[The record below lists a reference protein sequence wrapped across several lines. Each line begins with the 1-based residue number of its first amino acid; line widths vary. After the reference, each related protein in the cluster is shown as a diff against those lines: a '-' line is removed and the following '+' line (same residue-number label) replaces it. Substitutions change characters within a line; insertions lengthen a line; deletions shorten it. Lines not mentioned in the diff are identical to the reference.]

1 MRGIIYTAM
10 TDIKKEIDVKTNRM
24 IVNMGPSHPV
34 THGTL
39 HIVLELDGES
49 VASSKTKIGYLH
61 RGVEKL
67 GEYRTYH
74 KFIPFTDRL
83 NYTSSINNNV
93 GYTMAVEKLLGIQS
107 PPRAQVLE
115 VIACELGRIADH
127 IVCVGINA
135 VDIGAFTA
143 FLYIFKYRELIY
155 DIFSRMSGAR
165 LTTSYTRIGGV
176 MRDLDDQTIQMI
188 RDFLKDFPSAIDE
201 LEALLTRNRIFYDR
215 TRGIGEFSLEDAIQY
230 GYTGPCLRASGL
242 EWDLRKNQPYL
253 GYENY
258 EFDVPT
264 GTRGDVYDRYLV
276 RVEEMRQSVHILEQ
290 AIENIPEGPVIIQD
304 SRIALPPKEDVYNTI
319 EGLISHMK
327 LVMEGIKT
335 PVGEVYS
342 ATEAANGEL
351 GFYIVSDG
359 GNKPY
364 RIRVR
369 PPCFPI
375 FSSFDEQVKGH
386 MVADAVAILGS
397 LNIIAGELDR

>member
-1 MRGIIYTAM
+1 M
-10 TDIKKEIDVKTNRM
+10 TNIKKELDIRTDRM
-24 IVNMGPSHPV
+24 KVNMGPSHPV

-39 HIVLELDGES
+39 HIILELDGETIVGS
-49 VASSKTKIGYLH
+49 ETKIGYLH

-67 GEYRTYH
+67 GENRTYE
-74 KFIPFTDRL
+74 KFLPFTDRM

-93 GYTMAVEKLLGIQS
+93 GYTHAVEKLLGVEP

-135 VDIGAFTA
+135 VDVGAFTA
-143 FLYIFKYRELIY
+143 FLYIFKFRELIY

-165 LTTSYTRIGGV
+165 LTTSYTRVGGV
-176 MRDLDDQTIQMI
+176 SRDLDDETITMI
-188 RDFLKDFPSAIDE
+188 RQFLDTFPAAVDE
-201 LEALLTRNRIFYDR
+201 LEKLLTRNRIFYDR
-215 TRGIGEFSLEDAIQY
+215 TRGVGDFSLEDSIQY
-230 GYTGPCLRASGL
+230 GYTGPCLRAAGL
-242 EWDLRKNQPYL
+242 QWDLRKDMPYL
-253 GYENY
+253 GYEQY
-258 EFDVPT
+258 EFEVPV

-276 RVEEMRQSVHILEQ
+276 RVEEMRQSVRILHQ
-290 AIENIPEGPVIIQD
+290 AMDNIPEGPIMVD
-304 SRIALPPKEDVYNTI
+304 DHRVALPPKEEVYNTI

-327 LVMEGIKT
+327 LIMHGLT
-335 PVGEVYS
+335 PPKGEIYS
-342 ATEAANGEL
+342 ATEGANGEL

-359 GNKPY
+359 ENRPY

-386 MVADAVAILGS
+386 MIADAVAILGS

>member
-1 MRGIIYTAM
+1 M
-10 TDIKKEIDVKTNRM
+10 TNIKKELDIKTDRM
-24 IVNMGPSHPV
+24 IVNMGPSHPI

-39 HIVLELDGES
+39 HIILELEGETIVGS
-49 VASSKTKIGYLH
+49 ETRIGYLH

-67 GEYRTYH
+67 GENRTYQ
-74 KFIPFTDRL
+74 KFIPFTDRM

-93 GYTMAVEKLLGIQS
+93 GYTLAVEKLLGIQS
-107 PPRAQVLE
+107 PPRAQVIE

-143 FLYIFKYRELIY
+143 FLYLFKYREFIY
-155 DIFSRMSGAR
+155 DIFERMTGGR

-176 MRDLDDQTIQMI
+176 RKDLDDKTIELIKQFI
-188 RDFLKDFPSAIDE
+188 KEFPKAIDE
-201 LEALLTRNRIFYDR
+201 LEALLTKNRIWYDR
-215 TRGIGEFSLEDAIQY
+215 TRGVGEFSAEDAISY
-230 GYTGPCLRASGL
+230 GYTGPCLRACGV
-242 EWDLRKNQPYL
+242 EWDLRKVQPYL

-258 EFDVPT
+258 EFEVPI

-276 RVEEMRQSVHILEQ
+276 RVEEMRQSIKILEQ
-290 AIENIPEGPVIIQD
+290 AIENLPEGPIIVD
-304 SRIALPPKEDVYNTI
+304 DPKIALPPKEDIYNTI
-319 EGLISHMK
+319 EGLICHMK
-327 LVMEGIKT
+327 LVMEGIK
-335 PVGEVYS
+335 PPAGEVYS

-359 GNKPY
+359 EARPY

-386 MVADAVAILGS
+386 MIADAVAILGS

>member
-1 MRGIIYTAM
+1 M
-10 TDIKKEIDVKTNRM
+10 TNIKKELDIKTDRM
-24 IVNMGPSHPV
+24 IVNMGPSHPI

-39 HIVLELDGES
+39 HIILELEGETIVGS
-49 VASSKTKIGYLH
+49 ETRIGYLH

-67 GEYRTYH
+67 GENRTFQ
-74 KFIPFTDRL
+74 KFIPFTDRM
-83 NYTSSINNNV
+83 NYTSAINNNV
-93 GYTMAVEKLLGIQS
+93 GYTLAVEKLLGIQS
-107 PPRAQVLE
+107 PPRAQVIE

-135 VDIGAFTA
+135 VDIGAFSA
-143 FLYIFKYRELIY
+143 FLYLFKYREFIY
-155 DIFSRMSGAR
+155 DIFERMTGGR

-176 MRDLDDQTIQMI
+176 KRDLDDKTIELI
-188 RDFLKDFPSAIDE
+188 RQFIKEFPKAVDE
-201 LEALLTRNRIFYDR
+201 LEALLTRNRIWYDR
-215 TRGIGEFSLEDAIQY
+215 TRGVGEFSAEDAISY
-230 GYTGPCLRASGL
+230 GYTGPCLRACGVD
-242 EWDLRKNQPYL
+242 WDLRKVQPYL

-258 EFDVPT
+258 EFEVPI

-276 RVEEMRQSVHILEQ
+276 RVEEMRQSVKILEQ
-290 AIENIPEGPVIIQD
+290 AIENLPQGPIIVD
-304 SRIALPPKEDVYNTI
+304 DPRIALPPKEEVYNTI
-319 EGLISHMK
+319 EGLICHMK
-327 LVMEGIKT
+327 LVMEGVK
-335 PVGEVYS
+335 PPAGEVYS

-359 GNKPY
+359 EARPY

-386 MVADAVAILGS
+386 MIADAVAILGS

>member
-1 MRGIIYTAM
+1 M
-10 TDIKKEIDVKTNRM
+10 TNIKKELDIKTDRM
-24 IVNMGPSHPV
+24 IVNMGPSHPI

-39 HIVLELDGES
+39 HIILELEGETIVGS
-49 VASSKTKIGYLH
+49 ETRIGYLH

-67 GEYRTYH
+67 GENRTYQ
-74 KFIPFTDRL
+74 KFIPFTDRM

-93 GYTMAVEKLLGIQS
+93 GYTLAVEKLLGIQS
-107 PPRAQVLE
+107 PPRAQVIE

-135 VDIGAFTA
+135 VDIGAFSA
-143 FLYIFKYRELIY
+143 FLYLFKYREFIY
-155 DIFSRMSGAR
+155 DIFERMTGGR

-176 MRDLDDQTIQMI
+176 KRDLDDVTIDKI
-188 RDFLKDFPSAIDE
+188 RQFIKEFPKAVDE
-201 LEALLTRNRIFYDR
+201 LEALLTKNRIWYDR
-215 TRGIGEFSLEDAIQY
+215 TRGIGEFSAEDAISY
-230 GYTGPCLRASGL
+230 GYTGPCLRACGV
-242 EWDLRKNQPYL
+242 EWDLRKVQPYL

-258 EFDVPT
+258 EFEVPV

-276 RVEEMRQSVHILEQ
+276 RVEEMRQSVKILEQ
-290 AIENIPEGPVIIQD
+290 AIENLPEGPIIVD
-304 SRIALPPKEDVYNTI
+304 DPRIVLPPKEEVYNTI
-319 EGLISHMK
+319 EGLICHMK
-327 LVMEGIKT
+327 LIMEGVK
-335 PVGEVYS
+335 PPAGEIYS

-359 GNKPY
+359 EARPY

-386 MVADAVAILGS
+386 MIADAVAILGS

>member
-1 MRGIIYTAM
+1 M
-10 TDIKKEIDVKTNRM
+10 TNIKKELDIRTDRM
-24 IVNMGPSHPV
+24 KVNMGPSHPV

-39 HIVLELDGES
+39 HIILELEGETIVGS
-49 VASSKTKIGYLH
+49 ETQIGYLH

-67 GEYRTYH
+67 GENRTYE
-74 KFIPFTDRL
+74 KFLPFTDRM

-93 GYTMAVEKLLGIQS
+93 GYTLAVERLLGIEP

-135 VDIGAFTA
+135 VDVGAFTA
-143 FLYIFKYRELIY
+143 FLYIFKFRELIY

-165 LTTSYTRIGGV
+165 LTTSYTRVGGV
-176 MRDLDDQTIQMI
+176 SRDLDDETIRLI
-188 RDFLKDFPSAIDE
+188 RQFLDTFPAAIDE
-201 LEALLTRNRIFYDR
+201 LENLLTRNRIFYDR
-215 TRGIGEFSLEDAIQY
+215 TRGVGEFSLEESIQY
-230 GYTGPCLRASGL
+230 GYTGPCLRAAGL
-242 EWDLRKNQPYL
+242 EWDLRKKMPYL
-253 GYENY
+253 GYDQY
-258 EFDVPT
+258 EFDVPV

-276 RVEEMRQSVHILEQ
+276 RVEEMRQSLRILEQ
-290 AIENIPEGPVIIQD
+290 AMANIPEGPIIVD
-304 SRIALPPKEDVYNTI
+304 DHRVALPPKEEVYNTI

-327 LVMEGIKT
+327 LVMHGLT
-335 PVGEVYS
+335 PPSGEIYS

-351 GFYIVSDG
+351 GFYIVSTG
-359 GNKPY
+359 ENRPY

-386 MVADAVAILGS
+386 MIADAVAILGS

>member
-1 MRGIIYTAM
+1 M
-10 TDIKKEIDVKTNRM
+10 TNIKKELDIKTDRM
-24 IVNMGPSHPV
+24 IVNMGPSHPI

-39 HIVLELDGES
+39 HIILELEGETIVGS
-49 VASSKTKIGYLH
+49 ETRIGYLH

-67 GEYRTYH
+67 GENRTYQ
-74 KFIPFTDRL
+74 KFIPFTDRM
-83 NYTSSINNNV
+83 NYTSAINNNV
-93 GYTMAVEKLLGIQS
+93 GYTLAVEKLLGIQS
-107 PPRAQVLE
+107 PPRAQVIE

-135 VDIGAFTA
+135 VDIGAFSA
-143 FLYIFKYRELIY
+143 FLYLFKYREFIY
-155 DIFSRMSGAR
+155 DIFERITGGR

-176 MRDLDDQTIQMI
+176 KRDLDDKTIELI
-188 RDFLKDFPSAIDE
+188 RQFIKEFPKAVDE
-201 LEALLTRNRIFYDR
+201 LEALLTKNRIWYDR
-215 TRGIGEFSLEDAIQY
+215 TRGVGEFSAEDAISY
-230 GYTGPCLRASGL
+230 GYTGPCLRACGID
-242 EWDLRKNQPYL
+242 WDLRKVQPYL

-258 EFDVPT
+258 EFEVPI

-276 RVEEMRQSVHILEQ
+276 RVEEMRQSVKILEQ
-290 AIENIPEGPVIIQD
+290 AIENLPEGPIIVD
-304 SRIALPPKEDVYNTI
+304 DPRIALPPKEEVYNTI
-319 EGLISHMK
+319 EGLICHMK
-327 LVMEGIKT
+327 LVMEGVK
-335 PVGEVYS
+335 PPAGEIYS

-359 GNKPY
+359 EARPY

-386 MVADAVAILGS
+386 MIADAVAILGS

>member
-1 MRGIIYTAM
+1 M
-10 TDIKKEIDVKTNRM
+10 TNIKKELDFKTDHM

-39 HIVLELDGES
+39 HIVLELDGETVVGS
-49 VASSKTKIGYLH
+49 QTNIGYLH

-67 GEYRTYH
+67 GENRTYQ

-93 GYTMAVEKLLGIQS
+93 GYTLAVEKLLGIKS
-107 PPRAQVLE
+107 PERARVIE

-127 IVCVGINA
+127 IVCIGINA

-143 FLYIFKYRELIY
+143 FLYIFKHRELIY
-155 DIFSRMSGAR
+155 DILSRMSGTR

-176 MRDLDDQTIQMI
+176 SRDLDDETIRLI
-188 RDFLKDFPSAIDE
+188 RDFIKGFPTAINE
-201 LEALLTRNRIFYDR
+201 LEALLTKNRIFYDR
-215 TRGIGEFSLEDAIQY
+215 TRGVGAFSLEDSIQY
-230 GYTGPCLRASGL
+230 GYTGPCLRAAGL
-242 EWDLRKNQPYL
+242 EWDLRKNEPYL

-258 EFDVPT
+258 EFDVPV

-276 RVEEMRQSVHILEQ
+276 RVEEMRQSIRILEQ
-290 AIENIPEGPVIIQD
+290 AIENLPDGPVIIQD
-304 SRIALPPKEDVYNTI
+304 SRIALPPKEEVYDTI
-319 EGLISHMK
+319 EGLICHMK
-327 LVMEGIKT
+327 LVMHGVKT
-335 PVGEVYS
+335 PVGEVYQ

-359 GNKPY
+359 EAKPY

-386 MVADAVAILGS
+386 MIADAVAILGS

>member
-1 MRGIIYTAM
+1 M
-10 TDIKKEIDVKTNRM
+10 TNIKKELDIRTDRM
-24 IVNMGPSHPV
+24 KVNMGPSHPV

-39 HIVLELDGES
+39 HIILELDGETIVGS
-49 VASSKTKIGYLH
+49 ETKIGYLH

-67 GEYRTYH
+67 GENRTYE
-74 KFIPFTDRL
+74 KFLPFTDRM

-93 GYTMAVEKLLGIQS
+93 GYTHAVEKLLGIEP

-135 VDIGAFTA
+135 VDVGAFTA
-143 FLYIFKYRELIY
+143 FLYIFKFRELIY
-155 DIFSRMSGAR
+155 DIFSRMSGTR
-165 LTTSYTRIGGV
+165 LTTSYTRVGGV
-176 MRDLDDQTIQMI
+176 SRDLDDETIAMI
-188 RDFLKDFPSAIDE
+188 RQFLDTFPAAVDE
-201 LEALLTRNRIFYDR
+201 LEKLLTRNRIFYDR
-215 TRGIGEFSLEDAIQY
+215 TRGVGDFSLEDSIQY
-230 GYTGPCLRASGL
+230 GYTGPCLRAAGL
-242 EWDLRKNQPYL
+242 QWDLRKDMPYL
-253 GYENY
+253 GYDQY
-258 EFDVPT
+258 EFEVPV

-276 RVEEMRQSVHILEQ
+276 RVEEMRQSVRILNQ
-290 AIENIPEGPVIIQD
+290 AMDNIPEGPIIVD
-304 SRIALPPKEDVYNTI
+304 NHRVALPPKEEVYNTI

-327 LVMEGIKT
+327 LIMHGLT
-335 PVGEVYS
+335 PPKGEIYS
-342 ATEAANGEL
+342 ATEGANGEL

-359 GNKPY
+359 ENRPY

-386 MVADAVAILGS
+386 MIADAVAILGS

>member
-1 MRGIIYTAM
+1 M
-10 TDIKKEIDVKTNRM
+10 TNIKKELDIKTDRM
-24 IVNMGPSHPV
+24 IVNMGPSHPI

-39 HIVLELDGES
+39 HIILELEGETIVGS
-49 VASSKTKIGYLH
+49 ETRIGYLH

-67 GEYRTYH
+67 GENRTYQ
-74 KFIPFTDRL
+74 KFIPFTDRM
-83 NYTSSINNNV
+83 NYTSAINNNV
-93 GYTMAVEKLLGIQS
+93 GYTLAVEKLLGIQS
-107 PPRAQVLE
+107 PPRAQVIE

-135 VDIGAFTA
+135 VDIGAFSA
-143 FLYIFKYRELIY
+143 FLYLFKYREFIY
-155 DIFSRMSGAR
+155 DIFERMTGGR

-176 MRDLDDQTIQMI
+176 KRDLDDKTIELI
-188 RDFLKDFPSAIDE
+188 RQFIKEFPKAVDE
-201 LEALLTRNRIFYDR
+201 LEALLTRNRIWYDR
-215 TRGIGEFSLEDAIQY
+215 TRGIGEFSPEDAISY
-230 GYTGPCLRASGL
+230 GYTGPCLRACGV
-242 EWDLRKNQPYL
+242 EWDLRKVQPYL

-258 EFDVPT
+258 EFEVPI

-276 RVEEMRQSVHILEQ
+276 RVEEMRQSVKILEQ
-290 AIENIPEGPVIIQD
+290 AIENLPEGPIIVD
-304 SRIALPPKEDVYNTI
+304 DPRIALPPKEEVYNTI
-319 EGLISHMK
+319 EGLICHMK
-327 LVMEGIKT
+327 LVMEGVK
-335 PVGEVYS
+335 PPAGEIYS

-359 GNKPY
+359 EARPY

-386 MVADAVAILGS
+386 MIADAVAILGS

>member
-1 MRGIIYTAM
+1 M
-10 TDIKKEIDVKTNRM
+10 TNIKKELDIRTDRM
-24 IVNMGPSHPV
+24 KVNMGPSHPV

-39 HIVLELDGES
+39 HIILELEGETIVGS
-49 VASSKTKIGYLH
+49 ETQIGYLH

-67 GEYRTYH
+67 GENRTYE
-74 KFIPFTDRL
+74 KFLPFTDRM

-93 GYTMAVEKLLGIQS
+93 GYTLAVERLLGIEP

-135 VDIGAFTA
+135 VDVGAFTA
-143 FLYIFKYRELIY
+143 FLYIFKFRELIY

-165 LTTSYTRIGGV
+165 LTTSYTRVGGV
-176 MRDLDDQTIQMI
+176 SRDLDDETIRLI
-188 RDFLKDFPSAIDE
+188 RQFQDTFPAAIDE
-201 LEALLTRNRIFYDR
+201 LENLLTRNRIFYDR
-215 TRGIGEFSLEDAIQY
+215 TRGVGEFSLEESIQY
-230 GYTGPCLRASGL
+230 GYTGPCLRAAGL
-242 EWDLRKNQPYL
+242 EWDLRKKMPYL
-253 GYENY
+253 GYDQY
-258 EFDVPT
+258 EFDVPV

-276 RVEEMRQSVHILEQ
+276 RVEEMRQSLRILEQ
-290 AIENIPEGPVIIQD
+290 AMANIPEGPIIVD
-304 SRIALPPKEDVYNTI
+304 DHRVALPPKEEVYNTI

-327 LVMEGIKT
+327 LVMHGLT
-335 PVGEVYS
+335 PPSGEIYS

-351 GFYIVSDG
+351 GFYIVSTG
-359 GNKPY
+359 ENRPY

-386 MVADAVAILGS
+386 MIADAVAILGS

>member
-1 MRGIIYTAM
+1 M
-10 TDIKKEIDVKTNRM
+10 TNIKKELDIKTERM
-24 IVNMGPSHPV
+24 IVNMGPSHPI

-39 HIVLELDGES
+39 HIILELEGETIVGS
-49 VASSKTKIGYLH
+49 ETRIGYLH

-67 GEYRTYH
+67 GENRTYQ
-74 KFIPFTDRL
+74 KFIPFTDRM

-93 GYTMAVEKLLGIQS
+93 GYTLAVEKLLGIQS
-107 PPRAQVLE
+107 PPRAQVIE

-135 VDIGAFTA
+135 VDIGAFSA
-143 FLYIFKYRELIY
+143 FLYLFRYREFIY
-155 DIFSRMSGAR
+155 DIFERMTGGR

-176 MRDLDDQTIQMI
+176 KRDLDDRTIELI
-188 RDFLKDFPSAIDE
+188 RQFIKEFPKAIDE
-201 LEALLTRNRIFYDR
+201 LEALLTRNRIWYDR
-215 TRGIGEFSLEDAIQY
+215 TRGIGEFPAEEAISY
-230 GYTGPCLRASGL
+230 GYTGPCLRACGV
-242 EWDLRKNQPYL
+242 EWDLRKVQPYL

-258 EFDVPT
+258 EFEIPV

-276 RVEEMRQSVHILEQ
+276 RVEEMRQSVRIIEQ
-290 AIENIPEGPVIIQD
+290 AIENLPEGPVIVD
-304 SRIALPPKEDVYNTI
+304 DPKIALPPKEEVYNTI
-319 EGLISHMK
+319 EGLICHMK
-327 LVMEGIKT
+327 LIMEGIK
-335 PVGEVYS
+335 PPAGEIYS

-359 GNKPY
+359 EARPY

-386 MVADAVAILGS
+386 MIADAVAILGS

>member
-1 MRGIIYTAM
+1 M
-10 TDIKKEIDVKTNRM
+10 TNIKKELDIKTDRM
-24 IVNMGPSHPV
+24 IVNMGPSHPI

-39 HIVLELDGES
+39 HIILELEGETIVGS
-49 VASSKTKIGYLH
+49 DTKIGYLH

-67 GEYRTYH
+67 GENRTYQ
-74 KFIPFTDRL
+74 KFIPFTDRM

-93 GYTMAVEKLLGIQS
+93 GYTLAVEKLLGIQS
-107 PPRAQVLE
+107 PPRAQVIE

-143 FLYIFKYRELIY
+143 FLYLFKYREFIY
-155 DIFSRMSGAR
+155 DIFERMTGGR

-176 MRDLDDQTIQMI
+176 RRDLDDKTIELIKQFI
-188 RDFLKDFPSAIDE
+188 KEFPKAIDE
-201 LEALLTRNRIFYDR
+201 LEALLTKNRIWYDR
-215 TRGIGEFSLEDAIQY
+215 TRGVGEFSAEDAISY
-230 GYTGPCLRASGL
+230 GYTGPCLRACGV
-242 EWDLRKNQPYL
+242 EWDLRKVQPYL

-258 EFDVPT
+258 EFEVPI

-276 RVEEMRQSVHILEQ
+276 RVEEMRQSVKILEQ
-290 AIENIPEGPVIIQD
+290 AIENLPEGPIIVED
-304 SRIALPPKEDVYNTI
+304 PKIALPPKEDVYNTI
-319 EGLISHMK
+319 EGLICHMK
-327 LVMEGIKT
+327 LVMEGIK
-335 PVGEVYS
+335 PPAGEVYS

-359 GNKPY
+359 EARPY

-386 MVADAVAILGS
+386 MIADAVAILGS

>member
-1 MRGIIYTAM
+1 M
-10 TDIKKEIDVKTNRM
+10 TNIKKELDIKTDRM
-24 IVNMGPSHPV
+24 IVNMGPSHPI

-39 HIVLELDGES
+39 HIVLELEGETIVGS
-49 VASSKTKIGYLH
+49 ETRIGYLH

-67 GEYRTYH
+67 GENRTYQ
-74 KFIPFTDRL
+74 KFIPFTDRM
-83 NYTSSINNNV
+83 NYTSAINNNV
-93 GYTMAVEKLLGIQS
+93 GYTLAVEKLLGIQS
-107 PPRAQVLE
+107 PPRAQVIE

-135 VDIGAFTA
+135 VDIGAFSA
-143 FLYIFKYRELIY
+143 FLYLFKYREFIY
-155 DIFSRMSGAR
+155 DIFERMTGGR

-176 MRDLDDQTIQMI
+176 RRDLDDKTIELI
-188 RDFLKDFPSAIDE
+188 RQFIKEFPKAVDE
-201 LEALLTRNRIFYDR
+201 LEALLTRNRIWYDR
-215 TRGIGEFSLEDAIQY
+215 TRGVGEFSAEDAISY
-230 GYTGPCLRASGL
+230 GYTGPCLRACGVD
-242 EWDLRKNQPYL
+242 WDLRKVQPYL

-258 EFDVPT
+258 EFEVPI

-276 RVEEMRQSVHILEQ
+276 RVEEMRQSVKILEQ
-290 AIENIPEGPVIIQD
+290 AIENLPEGPIIVD
-304 SRIALPPKEDVYNTI
+304 DPRIALPPKEEVYNTI
-319 EGLISHMK
+319 EGLICHMK
-327 LVMEGIKT
+327 LVMEGVK
-335 PVGEVYS
+335 PPAGEIYS

-359 GNKPY
+359 EARPY

-386 MVADAVAILGS
+386 MIADAVAILGS

>member
-1 MRGIIYTAM
+1 M
-10 TDIKKEIDVKTNRM
+10 TNIKKELDIKTDRM
-24 IVNMGPSHPV
+24 IVNMGPSHPI

-39 HIVLELDGES
+39 HIILELEGETIVGS
-49 VASSKTKIGYLH
+49 ETRIGYLH

-67 GEYRTYH
+67 GENRTYQ
-74 KFIPFTDRL
+74 KFIPFTDRM
-83 NYTSSINNNV
+83 NYTSAINNNV
-93 GYTMAVEKLLGIQS
+93 GYTLAVEKLLGIQS
-107 PPRAQVLE
+107 PPRAQVIE

-135 VDIGAFTA
+135 VDIGAFSA
-143 FLYIFKYRELIY
+143 FLYLFKYREFIY
-155 DIFSRMSGAR
+155 DIFERMTGGR

-176 MRDLDDQTIQMI
+176 KRDLDDKTIELI
-188 RDFLKDFPSAIDE
+188 RQFIKEFPKAVDE
-201 LEALLTRNRIFYDR
+201 LEALLTRNRIWYDR
-215 TRGIGEFSLEDAIQY
+215 TRGIGEFSPEDAISY
-230 GYTGPCLRASGL
+230 GYTGPCLRACGV
-242 EWDLRKNQPYL
+242 EWDLRKVQPYL

-258 EFDVPT
+258 EFEVPI

-276 RVEEMRQSVHILEQ
+276 RVEEMRQSVKILEQ
-290 AIENIPEGPVIIQD
+290 AIENLPEGPIIVD
-304 SRIALPPKEDVYNTI
+304 DPRIALPPKEEVYNTI
-319 EGLISHMK
+319 EGLICHMK
-327 LVMEGIKT
+327 LVMEGVK
-335 PVGEVYS
+335 PPAGEIYS

-359 GNKPY
+359 EAKPY

-386 MVADAVAILGS
+386 MIADAVAILGS

>member
-1 MRGIIYTAM
+1 M
-10 TDIKKEIDVKTNRM
+10 TNIKKELDIKTDRM
-24 IVNMGPSHPV
+24 IVNMGPSHPI

-39 HIVLELDGES
+39 HIVLELEGETIVGS
-49 VASSKTKIGYLH
+49 ETRIGYLH

-67 GEYRTYH
+67 GENRTYQ
-74 KFIPFTDRL
+74 KFIPFTDRM

-93 GYTMAVEKLLGIQS
+93 GYTLAVEKLLGIQS
-107 PPRAQVLE
+107 PPRAQVIE

-135 VDIGAFTA
+135 VDIGAFSA
-143 FLYIFKYRELIY
+143 FLYLFKYREFIY
-155 DIFSRMSGAR
+155 DIFERMTGGR
-165 LTTSYTRIGGV
+165 LTTSYTRVGGV
-176 MRDLDDQTIQMI
+176 KRDLDDKTIELI
-188 RDFLKDFPSAIDE
+188 RQFIKEFPKAVDE
-201 LEALLTRNRIFYDR
+201 LEALLTKNRIWYDR
-215 TRGIGEFSLEDAIQY
+215 TRGVGEFTAEQAISY
-230 GYTGPCLRASGL
+230 GYTGPCLRACGVD
-242 EWDLRKNQPYL
+242 WDLRKVQPYL

-258 EFDVPT
+258 EFEVPI

-276 RVEEMRQSVHILEQ
+276 RVEEMRQSVRILEQ
-290 AIENIPEGPVIIQD
+290 AMENLPEGPIMVED
-304 SRIALPPKEDVYNTI
+304 PKIALPPKEEVYNTI
-319 EGLISHMK
+319 EGLICHMK
-327 LVMEGIKT
+327 LVMEGIK
-335 PVGEVYS
+335 PPAGEIYS

-359 GNKPY
+359 EARPY

-386 MVADAVAILGS
+386 MIADAVAILGS

>member
-1 MRGIIYTAM
+1 M
-10 TDIKKEIDVKTNRM
+10 TNIKKELDIRTDRM
-24 IVNMGPSHPV
+24 KVNMGPSHPV

-39 HIVLELDGES
+39 HIILELDGETIVGS
-49 VASSKTKIGYLH
+49 ETKIGYLQ

-67 GEYRTYH
+67 GENRTYE
-74 KFIPFTDRL
+74 KFLPFTDRM

-93 GYTMAVEKLLGIQS
+93 GYTHAVEKLLGVEP

-135 VDIGAFTA
+135 VDVGAFTA
-143 FLYIFKYRELIY
+143 FLYIFKFRELIY

-165 LTTSYTRIGGV
+165 LTTSYTRVGGV
-176 MRDLDDQTIQMI
+176 SRDLDDETIAMI
-188 RDFLKDFPSAIDE
+188 RQFLDTFPAAVDE
-201 LEALLTRNRIFYDR
+201 LEKLLTRNRIFYDR
-215 TRGIGEFSLEDAIQY
+215 TRGVGDFSLEDSIQY
-230 GYTGPCLRASGL
+230 GYTGPCLRAAGL
-242 EWDLRKNQPYL
+242 QWDLRKDMPYL
-253 GYENY
+253 GYEQY
-258 EFDVPT
+258 EFEVPV

-276 RVEEMRQSVHILEQ
+276 RVEEMRQSVRILHQ
-290 AIENIPEGPVIIQD
+290 AMDNIPEGPIMVD
-304 SRIALPPKEDVYNTI
+304 DHRVALPPKEEVYNTI

-327 LVMEGIKT
+327 LIMHGLT
-335 PVGEVYS
+335 PPKGEIYS
-342 ATEAANGEL
+342 ATEGANGEL

-359 GNKPY
+359 ENRPY

-386 MVADAVAILGS
+386 MIADAVAILGS

>member
-10 TDIKKEIDVKTNRM
+10 TDIKKEIDIKTDRM

-39 HIVLELDGES
+39 HIVLELEGETIE
-49 VASSKTKIGYLH
+49 ASHTNIGYLH

-67 GEYRTYH
+67 GEYRTYQ

-93 GYTMAVEKLLGIQS
+93 GYTLAVEKLLGIQS

-155 DIFSRMSGAR
+155 DIFSRMCGAR

-176 MRDLDDQTIQMI
+176 SRDLDDETIRMI
-188 RDFLKDFPSAIDE
+188 RDFLTRFPSAIDE
-201 LEALLTRNRIFYDR
+201 LEALLTKNRIFYDR
-215 TRGIGEFSLEDAIQY
+215 TRGIGEFSLENAIQY
-230 GYTGPCLRASGL
+230 GYTGPCLRAAGL
-242 EWDLRKNQPYL
+242 EWDLRKKMPYL

-258 EFDVPT
+258 EFEVPT

-276 RVEEMRQSVHILEQ
+276 RVEEMRQSVRILEQ

-304 SRIALPPKEDVYNTI
+304 HKIALPQKEDVYNTI
-319 EGLISHMK
+319 EGLVSHMK
-327 LVMEGIKT
+327 LVMEGVQA
-335 PVGEVYS
+335 PAGEIYC

-359 GNKPY
+359 GTKPY

-375 FSSFDEQVKGH
+375 FSSFDEQVQGH
-386 MVADAVAILGS
+386 MVADAVSILGS